1 MHNVMS
7 TVLTLLATF
16 LFLFR
21 HFRARRQEDN
31 GLAFCSAEC
40 RDLPDRDSSSSSPQS
55 IIGAALSSSSSSSS
69 PSFRYKL
76 VSSAASVPRNG
87 ASRFTRSGNGRVI
100 SANFLTSSDTQFATT
115 YNRSP
120 LASIGLF
127 GDPRPDSDLTDNLA
141 HSSAIYR
148 DCYPKFATRSLA
160 RRSPMQTLVPAVSSL
175 PSLVVDSDSPSS
187 DALPP
192 TPPLMRRC
200 KTNPVSTTTVSF
212 MSPLSSNADV
222 ASKQTLPHRSPFL
235 HIPERRAAPKRSI
248 ELSSSPQPRSRTL
261 PFTLPSDNTSTAGT
275 SVAPL
280 PRSNAL
286 GLELEHIE
294 SVAIGRS
301 NGVWAATPPTGCN
314 SPARMR
320 ASHLKAARKSH
331 QGSRGSNPISPPSC
345 RSPLVSIQIAN
356 ALADMDMQDE
366 GRRSV
371 EASAY
376 VLGEREAMYIAR
388 RLAEEQRRRATRE
401 REKAAMDKVQQETRG
416 RSRDRKRANSWS
428 ADRRL
433 HDLQT
438 M

>member
-1 MHNVMS
+1 MS
-7 TVLTLLATF
+7 TTLTFALTF
-16 LFLFR
+16 LFCCH

-31 GLAFCSAEC
+31 GLAFCSIEC
-40 RDLPDRDSSSSSPQS
+40 RDLDRDSSSGSPQT
-55 IIGAALSSSSSSSS
+55 IAGAVLSSSSSSSS
-69 PSFRYKL
+69 PSFSYKL
-76 VSSAASVPRNG
+76 LSSAASVSRNG
-87 ASRFTRSGNGRVI
+87 ASHFTRSGNGRVI
-100 SANFLTSSDTQFATT
+100 SANFSTSSDTQFPTT

-120 LASIGLF
+120 LTRIGLF
-127 GDPRPDSDLTDNLA
+127 ADPRPDSDLTDNLA
-141 HSSAIYR
+141 RTSAIYR
-148 DCYPKFATRSLA
+148 DCYPKFATRALA
-160 RRSPMQTLVPAVSSL
+160 RRSPMQTLVPVVANV

-192 TPPLMRRC
+192 TPPRMRRC
-200 KTNPVSTTTVSF
+200 KTNPISTTSVSF
-212 MSPLSSNADV
+212 MSPLSANADV
-222 ASKQTLPHRSPFL
+222 EGKQSLPHRSPFL

-248 ELSSSPQPRSRTL
+248 ELSNSPQPRSKTL
-261 PFTLPSDNTSTAGT
+261 PFALPSDNTSNTGT
-275 SVAPL
+275 GVAPL

-294 SVAIGRS
+294 SVANGRS
-301 NGVWAATPPTGCN
+301 NNVWVSTPPTGCN
-314 SPARMR
+314 SPARTR

-376 VLGEREAMYIAR
+376 VLGEREALYIAR

-416 RSRDRKRANSWS
+416 RSRDRKRANTWS

-433 HDLQT
+433 HDLQS